1 MNKNGWGLRAELGFI
16 LLFLVCL
23 LIATI
28 GLHRLGLLSDKDGAY
43 VDLGEYT
50 SGKGNYD
57 YSDVEAKVSSA
68 AKRYY
73 NDNYPSGT
81 SDTII
86 VSTATLKNQGYLG
99 SIPDSRNKEC
109 KGYAKILNTGV
120 CVSYIKCSTYKT
132 SGYSEDYE

>member
-28 GLHRLGLLSDKDGAY
+28 GLHRLGLLNDKDGAY
-43 VDLGEYT
+43 IDLGEYT

-57 YSDVEAKVSSA
+57 YSGLESTVTAA
-68 AKRYY
+68 AKKYY
-73 NDNYPSGT
+73 KDNYPNGN
-81 SDTII
+81 SDTIVVNI
-86 VSTATLKNQGYLG
+86 STLKNNGYL
-99 SIPDSRNKEC
+99 SPIYDSRHNEC
-109 KGYAKILNTGV
+109 KGYARILSSGV
-120 CVSYIKCSTYKT
+120 CVSYIKCSAYKT